1 MARMIGVRRGAGRNG
16 SVGGIGVLAVLG
28 LVLGS
33 GCQQNTSGQF
43 TAQQQVKLDRR
54 AAALLTRAAQ
64 SDLDPVARANAIE
77 ALVEFAPRDSVAIFR
92 AAVAADTPV
101 VRYAGCVALG
111 EARDQAS
118 LKALQRL
125 RTDPDARIRM
135 AAAFAAYRC
144 GDTNAGR
151 VLAEM
156 LTDHS
161 DEKVR
166 AEAAY
171 LIGKLGERKALK
183 RLRMA
188 LNREESGYV
197 AVHIESAMA
206 RLGDAESLNKLVE
219 YALKSDAVTVLLSLQ
234 ALVELADPIAED
246 ALAYRLNSEADYL
259 QTRLIAARGLGKL
272 GGDDGYELALS
283 ALDKSGEDRNE
294 TMQIR
299 ANAAL
304 ALGAIGQVGALP
316 ALERLAGSQ
325 RDARTQ
331 VAACYAIRQIL
342 RGSP

>member
-1 MARMIGVRRGAGRNG
+1 L
-16 SVGGIGVLAVLG
+16 S
-28 LVLGS
+28 LVLGG
-33 GCQQNTSGQF
+33 GCQSTNGQL

-54 AAALLTRAAQ
+54 AAALLSRAAQ

-77 ALVEFAPRDSVAIFR
+77 ALVELAPRESVAIFR
-92 AAVAADTPV
+92 AAVAADTPI
-101 VRYAGCVALG
+101 VRYAGCIALG
-111 EARDQAS
+111 EARDEAS
-118 LKALQRL
+118 LKSLQRL
-125 RTDPDARIRM
+125 RNDPDARIRM
-135 AAAFAAYRC
+135 ASAFAAYRC

-156 LTDHS
+156 LSGHS

-171 LIGKLGERKALK
+171 LIGKLGEPKALK
-183 RLRMA
+183 RLRIA
-188 LNREESGYV
+188 LSREESGYV

-206 RLGDAESLNKLVE
+206 KLGDAESLNKLVE

-234 ALVELADPIAED
+234 TLVELADPIAED
-246 ALAYRLNSEADYL
+246 TLAYRLSSEADYL

-272 GGDDGYELALS
+272 GVDDGYDLAMN
-283 ALDKSGEDRNE
+283 ALGKRGEDRNE

-304 ALGAIGQVGALP
+304 ALGAIGQVRALP
-316 ALERLAGSQ
+316 ALERLAGSE

-331 VAACYAIRQIL
+331 VAASYAIRQIL
-342 RGSP
+342 RGTLGP